1 MLQHKVIPPSRSAG
15 AVASVNKAIP
25 LIALQQE
32 CVPVS
37 AQFFQ
42 KKLGA
47 EWEFFAEGSE
57 DNVATFWDT
66 KVALRLG

>member
-37 AQFFQ
+37 AKIFQ
-42 KKLGA
+42 EQLGA
-47 EWEFFAEGSE
+47 HWEYYAAGSE

>member
-32 CVPVS
+32 CV
-37 AQFFQ
+37 
-42 KKLGA
+42 GA

-57 DNVATFWDT
+57 DN